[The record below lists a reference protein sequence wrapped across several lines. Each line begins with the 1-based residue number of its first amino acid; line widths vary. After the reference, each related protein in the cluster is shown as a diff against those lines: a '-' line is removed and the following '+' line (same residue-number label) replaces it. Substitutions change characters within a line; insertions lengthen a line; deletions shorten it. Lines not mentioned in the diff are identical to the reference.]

1 MIERRLLQAVLL
13 MLSLSPLGFGAAGMI
28 LGPDWLKGGAQASA
42 DLDSHF
48 RYLSG
53 IFFGLG
59 LALLTCIPRIEVMTA
74 RFRWIAALV
83 VIGGLARLGGLLA
96 HGAPSQGHVIGLG
109 LELVATPLLVLWQAR
124 VAGLAIGAAGL
135 R

>member
-1 MIERRLLQAVLL
+1 MV
-13 MLSLSPLGFGAAGMI
+13 FGPG
-28 LGPDWLKGGAQASA
+28 WLKGVAGVAP

-59 LALLTCIPRIEVMTA
+59 VALLSCVPRIETMTV

-83 VIGGLARLGGLLA
+83 MIGGLARLGGLA
-96 HGAPSQGHVIGLG
+96 AYGAPSRGHLAGLG
-109 LELVATPLLVLWQAR
+109 LELVVTPLVVLWQAR
-124 VAGLAIGAAGL
+124 VARLAVGAAVRG
-135 R
+135 

>member
-1 MIERRLLQAVLL
+1 MNRRLLQLVLL
-13 MLSLSPLGFGAAGMI
+13 VLSLSPLGFGATGMARGAAW
-28 LGPDWLKGGAQASA
+28 LGDAPSA

-59 LALLTCIPRIEVMTA
+59 LALLSCIPRIETLTV

-96 HGAPSQGHVIGLG
+96 HGVPGRGHVIGLG
-109 LELVATPLLVLWQAR
+109 LELIVTPLLVLWQAR
-124 VAGLAIGAAGL
+124 LARAARRG
-135 R
+135 